1 MKIDVVT
8 LFPGFVEQVVK
19 VGIPR
24 KAVDCGALTFNA
36 RDLRNYSDGVDRRV
50 DDRPYGGGPGMVME
64 PGPLSDAIAAA
75 KTAIGGNAKVIAM
88 SPQGVAMTQGLMKQ
102 LSAEP
107 GLILICGR
115 YEGLDERVTPLIDLE
130 VSLGDFVLSGG
141 ELAAM
146 VLVDAVA
153 RLLPGVLGHEGS
165 AIADSFSAGLLDH
178 PHYTR
183 PPLWRD
189 AGVPDVLLSGDHVK
203 IARWRL
209 KQALGATF
217 LKRPDLIEKLD
228 LSRTHAE
235 LLREFLSES
244 EHSGEK
250 NQASK

>member
-1 MKIDVVT
+1 MKIEVIT
-8 LFPGFVEQVVK
+8 LFPEFVEQVIK

-24 KAVDCGALTFNA
+24 KAVDAGALRVVA
-36 RDLRNYSDGVDRRV
+36 RDLRDHSDGADRRV
-50 DDRPYGGGPGMVME
+50 DDRPYGGGPGMVIE
-64 PGPLSDAIAAA
+64 PEPLYAAIAAA
-75 KTAIGGNAKVIAM
+75 RMAIGGTAKVIAM
-88 SPQGVAMTQGLMKQ
+88 SPQGIPMTQALMRQ

-107 GLILICGR
+107 GLILVCGR
-115 YEGLDERVTPLIDLE
+115 YEGLDERVTPQIDVE

-165 AIADSFSAGLLDH
+165 AQSDSFSAGLLDH

-183 PPLWRD
+183 PPVWRD
-189 AGVPDVLLSGDHVK
+189 AAVPDVLMSGDHAK

-217 LKRPDLIEKLD
+217 LKRPDLIEKLH
-228 LSRTHAE
+228 LSGTHAE
-235 LLREFLSES
+235 LLREFLSER
-244 EHSGEK
+244 SGEK
-250 NQASK
+250 NQTST

>member
-1 MKIDVVT
+1 MKLEVIS
-8 LFPGFVEQVVK
+8 LFPEFVEQVVK

-24 KAVDCGALTFNA
+24 KAVDGGALQFHA
-36 RDLRNYSDGVDRRV
+36 RDLRDYSEGADRRV
-50 DDRPYGGGPGMVME
+50 DDRSYGGGPGMVME
-64 PGPLSDAIAAA
+64 PGPLADAIAAA
-75 KTAIGGNAKVIAM
+75 KTVIGVDAKVIAM
-88 SPQGVAMTQGLMKQ
+88 SPQGLPMTQALVRQ
-102 LSAEP
+102 LAAEP
-107 GLILICGR
+107 ALVLICGR
-115 YEGLDERVTPLIDLE
+115 YEGLDERVTPLIDFE

-165 AIADSFSAGLLDH
+165 AQADSFSDGLLDH

-189 AGVPDVLLSGDHVK
+189 AAVPDVLLSGDHAK

-217 LKRPDLIEKLD
+217 LKRPDLLEKLHI
-228 LSRTHAE
+228 SRTHAE
-235 LLREFLSES
+235 LLREFLAEV
-244 EHSGEK
+244 SGEK
-250 NQASK
+250 N

>member
-1 MKIDVVT
+1 MKIEVLT
-8 LFPGFVEQVVK
+8 LFPEFAEQVVK

-24 KAVDCGALTFNA
+24 KAVEGGALQFKA
-36 RDLRNYSDGVDRRV
+36 RDLRDYSEGADRRV
-50 DDRPYGGGPGMVME
+50 DDRPYGGGPGMVIE
-64 PGPLSDAIAAA
+64 PGPLRDAIAAA
-75 KTAIGGNAKVIAM
+75 KTAIGGSAKVIAM
-88 SPQGVAMTQGLMKQ
+88 SPQGVAMTQALMKQ

-115 YEGLDERVTPLIDLE
+115 YEGLDERVAPLIDLE

-165 AIADSFSAGLLDH
+165 ADADSFSAGLLDH

-183 PPLWRD
+183 PPSWGE
-189 AGVPDVLLSGDHVK
+189 AAVPDVLLSGDHAK

-217 LKRPDLIEKLD
+217 LKRPDLIAQLD

-235 LLREFLSES
+235 LLREFLSE
-244 EHSGEK
+244 HSGEK
-250 NQASK
+250 NQASI